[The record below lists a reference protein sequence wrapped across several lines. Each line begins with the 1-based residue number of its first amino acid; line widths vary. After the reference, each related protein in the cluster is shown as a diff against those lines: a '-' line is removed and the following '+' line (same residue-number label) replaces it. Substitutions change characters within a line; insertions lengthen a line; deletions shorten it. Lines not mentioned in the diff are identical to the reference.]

1 MRLLKD
7 GGGENTLKNDKNL
20 NPEPDQTTNFLET
33 TETNVVPEPTIDWE
47 PMEFT
52 ETAPPETQNGIVGLD
67 DSECDGVA
75 DRLSEIELLS
85 PVDIERKLLEVGYRG
100 QQVARRA
107 GAVLAY
113 RHLMRLRRRFME
125 KRPMDALPSREHYLF
140 LGSTGSGKTYLTELL
155 FRDII
160 KVPTLV
166 ADMTRFS
173 ETGYVGD
180 DVQML
185 VSQLFELAD
194 KDRGWASCGVICVD
208 EFDKLASS
216 RSSTRF
222 AGEGTTKDVS
232 GFGVQRGL
240 LTLLS
245 GKYTTFPADF
255 GYSGHGAQLTI
266 PLDNLLFIACGAF
279 SGLKGLNDVSGS
291 TAAVGFGKEAK
302 AEIDD
307 AIAMKVGNS
316 LLENT
321 TVFSQ
326 YGMLP
331 ELIGRFSRLV
341 PFQPLD
347 EETLRNILDD
357 TLLNQYHREF
367 ADENVELIIDDEV
380 LSEIVRTAGRRETGA
395 RGLRASL
402 VPHLEEAA
410 FETFGN
416 LGGGK
421 AHLKWVNNRV
431 TLEAS

>member
-1 MRLLKD
+1 M
-7 GGGENTLKNDKNL
+7 ENETNM
-20 NPEPDQTTNFLET
+20 NPESEKHAANFLET

-47 PMEFT
+47 PMEYT
-52 ETAPPETQNGIVGLD
+52 EIGTQDPQHGIVGL
-67 DSECDGVA
+67 SPAECESVAGRLAEIGV
-75 DRLSEIELLS
+75 LS
-85 PVDIERKLLEVGYRG
+85 PVEIEQRLLDVGYRG

-107 GAVLAY
+107 GSVLAY
-113 RHLMRLRRRFME
+113 RHVMRLRRRFME
-125 KRPMDALPSREHYLF
+125 KRPMDALPTREHYLF

-155 FRDII
+155 FREII

-185 VSQLFELAD
+185 VSHLFELAD

-255 GYSGHGAQLTI
+255 GYSGHGAQLTM
-266 PLDNLLFIACGAF
+266 PLDNMLFIACGAF
-279 SGLKGLNDVSGS
+279 SGLKGLADVTGS
-291 TAAVGFGKEAK
+291 NASVGFGQSSKSEV
-302 AEIDD
+302 DD
-307 AIAMKVGNS
+307 AIAMKVGNT

-347 EETLRNILDD
+347 EATLRDILDD
-357 TLLNQYHREF
+357 TLLDQYHREF

-380 LSEIVRTAGRRETGA
+380 LGEIVTTAIRRETGA

-410 FETFGN
+410 FETFGKP
-416 LGGGK
+416 GGGR
-421 AHLKWVNNRV
+421 AHLMWKKDRV
-431 TLEAS
+431 VVDAS